1 MIKFKNVTFSY
12 GNEGTE
18 KQIKNLNLNIQKGEF
33 VLLCGKSGCGKTSIL
48 RTINGL
54 IPDYYEGNLEGDI
67 FISGKSI
74 KDKFIYEISRNVATV
89 FQNPKSQFFN
99 LDTTSEIIFSLE
111 NQGASKEKI
120 EKKLEEVKNIFNIS
134 PLLDKNIFQLSGGEK
149 QKIAIASAYVADA
162 DIILFDEP
170 TSNLDLLEIEN
181 VKTMLLKLKSEG
193 KTVIISEHRLYF
205 LKDLI
210 DKAIYIE
217 NGSAKKIFSKDE
229 FNSLAE
235 EERIS
240 LGLRS
245 TNLENLK
252 LNFNGCIKSNKNI
265 VIENLNFKYRNNNRF
280 KINVSKKNFD
290 YGSII
295 GIIGKNGQGKST
307 FANSLIGLEKRSKEN
322 IFINGR
328 KINKNKRIEKSYLV
342 MQNVGY
348 QLFTESVE
356 EELKLG
362 SHENLKTID
371 FDYALKNLNIDSFK
385 ESHPLSLSGG
395 QQQRVSIGAG
405 ICSGNEIL
413 FFDEPTSGM
422 DYFHMMEI
430 SKIIKKFSSRDNII
444 FIISHDLEFLL
455 NTANSVIHIENGTI
469 KDHYDLKENSFK
481 KIVNSLL

>member
-1 MIKFKNVTFSY
+1 MIKLKNVTFSY
-12 GNEGTE
+12 GNKESE
-18 KQIKNLNLNIQKGEF
+18 MQINNLNLNIQKGEF

-54 IPDYYEGNLEGDI
+54 IPNYYEGKLEGDV

-74 KDKFIYEISRNVATV
+74 KDKNIYEISQNVSTV

-111 NQGASKEKI
+111 NQGAPKEKI
-120 EKKLEEVKNIFNIS
+120 EKKLEEVKKFFNIT

-149 QKIAIASAYVADA
+149 QKIAIASTYVADT

-181 VKTMLLKLKSEG
+181 IKNMLLKLKSEG
-193 KTVIISEHRLYF
+193 KTIIISEHRLYF

-217 NGSAKKIFSKDE
+217 NGSIKNIFSRDE
-229 FNSLAE
+229 FNNLSE
-235 EERIS
+235 EKRIA
-240 LGLRS
+240 LGLRN
-245 TNLENLK
+245 TNLESLK
-252 LNFNGCIKSNKNI
+252 LDLNNYKKSNKNI
-265 VIENLNFKYRNNNRF
+265 VIENLNFKYRKNNKF
-280 KINVSKKNFD
+280 KINVSKKIFD

-322 IFINGR
+322 IFINGK
-328 KINKNKRIEKSYLV
+328 KINKNKRLEKSYLV

-371 FDYALKNLNIDSFK
+371 FDYALKNLNIDFLK
-385 ESHPLSLSGG
+385 DSHPLSLSGG

-430 SKIIKKFSSRDNII
+430 SKIIKKISNKDNII
-444 FIISHDLEFLL
+444 FIISHDLEFLF
-455 NTANSVIHIENGTI
+455 NTANSVMLIENGSI
-469 KDHYDLKENSFK
+469 KDHYDLKEDSFK
-481 KIVNSLL
+481 KIVTSLL